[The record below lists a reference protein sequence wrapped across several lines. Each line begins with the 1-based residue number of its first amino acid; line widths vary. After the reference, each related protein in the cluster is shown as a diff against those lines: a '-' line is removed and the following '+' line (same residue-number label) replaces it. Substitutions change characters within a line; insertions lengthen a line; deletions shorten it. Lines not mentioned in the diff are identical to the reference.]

1 MTVIVL
7 PVVLMFPCLAAA
19 YHCALAVS
27 SAAGNMPVI
36 AFPFV
41 PVFSILVAAS
51 HSTLPV
57 GDAAPTIIFVV
68 VSVLTCL
75 MTARHSTG
83 SICFLHRTM
92 MTVSV
97 MSVRLCCHCR
107 WQDHKNGSKDQN
119 CFFHF
124 LSHLLFLENY
134 IILSIVTWIY
144 RRFN

>member
-83 SICFLHRTM
+83 KHMFSAPYYDDRFRD
-92 MTVSV
+92 
-97 MSVRLCCHCR
+97 VRAPVLSLPMA
-107 WQDHKNGSKDQN
+107 GS
-119 CFFHF
+119 
-124 LSHLLFLENY
+124 
-134 IILSIVTWIY
+134 
-144 RRFN
+144 